1 MEFLI
6 PELNPYDWK
15 PIFTGTH
22 SRNPTVTDVKF
33 ISATR
38 LVTAN
43 RQAAKLYLIEKT
55 TSGFH
60 ILHTLDTVF
69 DGAPYHTDLFDVY
82 NNTIYATNFTNT
94 ACVYKII
101 DDTIVFQK
109 ALILHP
115 TNRYHG
121 VQVRGNTVFFT
132 SASGISHITIY
143 NPDTNGI
150 KHILP
155 EAIGTNKIKDI
166 CFINDTQ
173 VVLLLNTDTPCD
185 SPKNYDA
192 YIALYR
198 FSYQNFKYIQKISLK
213 NIQLDSAI
221 YKNGHVYVT
230 AHSPIEHGLL
240 LKCSTKDSIVTVL
253 EKQAVQNFPH
263 GIDIHEKTLAYTS
276 YTTSGIHFLT
286 L

>member
-38 LVTAN
+38 LVAAN

-69 DGAPYHTDLFDVY
+69 DGIPYHTDLFDVY

-109 ALILHP
+109 TLLLHK
-115 TNRYHG
+115 TNKYHG
-121 VQVRGNTVFFT
+121 AQIHNNCVYFICSQ
-132 SASGISHITIY
+132 GISTIAKYNIDTKLITNIT
-143 NPDTNGI
+143 PDR
-150 KHILP
+150 
-155 EAIGTNKIKDI
+155 IGQSRIKDI
-166 CFINDTQ
+166 CFVNNCAI
-173 VVLLLNTDTPCD
+173 LLLNSD
-185 SPKNYDA
+185 SPKEFSSTYDGEV
-192 YIALYR
+192 ALYSVKGDSFQLHVKR
-198 FSYQNFKYIQKISLK
+198 SFKGVHFDSVTKK
-213 NIQLDSAI
+213 ANNI
-221 YKNGHVYVT
+221 YCT
-230 AHSPIEHGLL
+230 AHSESEQGVIYVFEVKDNILRLLETKPVHG
-240 LKCSTKDSIVTVL
+240 
-253 EKQAVQNFPH
+253 FPH
-263 GIDIHEKTLAYTS
+263 GITIYDKTLAYTS
-276 YTTSGIHFLT
+276 YNTSGIHFLT
-286 L
+286 I